1 MIRGGRPDERP
12 PLSSMPQP
20 KNILL
25 VNPWIYD
32 FTAYD
37 FWMKPLGLL
46 IIGAVLRQGMDCRLQ
61 LLDCLDRHHPG
72 LQKMPYSRPDGRGP
86 FPKVPVAKPDPLREI
101 PRRYSRYGIPIELF
115 REELD
120 KGPRPDAV
128 LMTCVMTYWY
138 PGVQLACRMIREKWG
153 EVPIVLGGLYATLV
167 PEHARAH
174 SGADVVIPG
183 PGENQILAAMKDILG
198 DSSVCPKNYD
208 EIGDWPLPAFDLLGD
223 RETLPLLTSRGCPWR
238 CLFCA
243 TPVLYDRLEQRSPE
257 SVISELEDHVRRWPT
272 RNIAFYDE
280 ALLVRKESHIIPILE
295 AAARRALPLSFH
307 TPNGLHVREIDVR
320 LARLFRAAGVRSVFL
335 SQESLDDE
343 LLGRACPKVSSAD
356 LGRAL
361 ASLEAAGYPRAEVNV
376 YLIVGLPDQ
385 DPGCVR
391 ESIRAVR
398 RLGARPRLAFFS
410 PVPGTA
416 EWKRETAAGGT
427 PENGDPLLHNKLA
440 SIYLRGGA
448 SRVGLEELRR
458 VLLEVPDSSCL

>member
-1 MIRGGRPDERP
+1 MGRPSLP
-12 PLSSMPQP
+12 NMPQP

-32 FTAYD
+32 FTAFD

-46 IIGAVLRQGMDCRLQ
+46 LVGSVLRQGMDCRLR

-72 LQKMPYSRPDGRGP
+72 LQRRRGSRPDGRGP
-86 FPKVPVAKPDPLREI
+86 LPKVPVAKPQPLREI
-101 PRRYSRYGIPIELF
+101 PRLFSRYGIPVELF
-115 REELD
+115 RQELD

-138 PGVQLACRMIREKWG
+138 PGVQLACRLIREKWAG
-153 EVPIVLGGLYATLV
+153 VPILLGGLYATLV

-174 SGADVVIPG
+174 SGADIVIPG
-183 PGENQILAAMKDILG
+183 PGENRVLAAMSDLLG
-198 DSSVCPKNYD
+198 DGSVRLKSYD
-208 EIGDWPLPAFDLLGD
+208 GIGDWPVPAFDLLGN
-223 RETLPLLTSRGCPWR
+223 RETLPLLTSRGCPSR
-238 CLFCA
+238 CSFCA
-243 TPVLYDRLEQRSPE
+243 TPVLHGRLEQRSPE
-257 SVISELEDHVRRWPT
+257 SVVSELEDHARRWTT
-272 RNIAFYDE
+272 RNIAFYDD
-280 ALLVRKESHIIPILE
+280 ALLANKESHIIPILE

-307 TPNGLHVREIDVR
+307 TPNGLGVREIDDR

-335 SQESLDDE
+335 SQESLDDD

-376 YLIVGLPDQ
+376 YLIAGLPDQ
-385 DPGCVR
+385 DLRLVR
-391 ESIRAVR
+391 ESIRGVR

-416 EWKRETAAGGT
+416 DWKRAAAGSGLR
-427 PENGDPLLHNKLA
+427 GDADPLLHNKLA
-440 SIYLRGGA
+440 SVYLRGDA
-448 SRVGLEELRR
+448 SRAAFDEVRKALTEALE
-458 VLLEVPDSSCL
+458 PPCL